1 MFVFSLN
8 GRSVKFAGL
17 CAVACVAIAATVFL
31 LPEKD
36 MTGTAYVSTITN
48 ESINFAS
55 IKTEEDRQQFIS
67 DFGIEV
73 SGEPIEELVTQL
85 PKKFDAVYE
94 EYNTIQLAQGL
105 DLSKYKGKK
114 ITRYTYKMENYPKD
128 EKGLPEIVYLN
139 LIQYKDRIIAGDI
152 ASFEGGGFV
161 RTFCDFSSGKN

>member
-8 GRSVKFAGL
+8 GKSVKLAGI

-36 MTGTAYVSTITN
+36 TVGTAYVSAITN
-48 ESINFAS
+48 EAISFKG
-55 IKTEEDRQQFIS
+55 IKTEKDRLDFIS

-73 SGEPIEELVTQL
+73 GEMPVEELETKLQ
-85 PKKFDAVYE
+85 KKYDAVYE
-94 EYNTIQLAQGL
+94 EYNSIQLAQGL

-114 ITRYTYKMENYPKD
+114 IIRYTYEVMNYPKD
-128 EKGLPEIVYLN
+128 QSGSPQNVYLN

-152 ASFEGGGFV
+152 ASSDSGGFV
-161 RTFCDFSSGKN
+161 RTFCDLSLTKE